1 MYKFDADGPYVR
13 TFVLDGPTG
22 DGGNSNIH
30 LNIVP
35 DTGNVIL
42 WSGSSEQISGT
53 LSIGN
58 RGWHHVCVTRDGSNR
73 TRLFVDG
80 ILSNWSDI
88 STDYNLNSGEN
99 RPRLGALGGTGR
111 TDGHFSNW
119 RIIKGSI
126 PTEYQTSTS
135 TNGTKVFDPPTEPVT
150 TTSQGATAND
160 VKLIACQSKTQ
171 PAFCCCIT

>member
-1 MYKFDADGPYVR
+1 M
-13 TFVLDGPTG
+13 
-22 DGGNSNIH
+22 
-30 LNIVP
+30 
-35 DTGNVIL
+35 
-42 WSGSSEQISGT
+42 
-53 LSIGN
+53 
-58 RGWHHVCVTRDGSNR
+58 
-73 TRLFVDG
+73 FVDG

-171 PAFCCCIT
+171 PASAAVSPNVSEHDGTQWSAGAGPNFEAVNPARDGFNGEEKI